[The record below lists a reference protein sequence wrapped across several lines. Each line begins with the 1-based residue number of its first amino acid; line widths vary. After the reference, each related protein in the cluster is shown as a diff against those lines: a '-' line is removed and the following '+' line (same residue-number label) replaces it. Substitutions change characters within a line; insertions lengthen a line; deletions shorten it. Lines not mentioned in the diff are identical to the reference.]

1 MFKIYSGEKLS
12 SFLAYESL
20 FNPMITNVLP
30 CTNSEMFYAVE
41 NGFRFDFP
49 SSIAEALTK
58 YLERKVSAEHN
69 SIIGEWV
76 LSLPFYE
83 RMKVNIQLT
92 ADRK

>member
-1 MFKIYSGEKLS
+1 MT
-12 SFLAYESL
+12 
-20 FNPMITNVLP
+20 TNVLP

-58 YLERKVSAEHN
+58 YLERKFSAEQK
-69 SIIGEWV
+69 SIIGEWI
-76 LSLPFYE
+76 LSLPFNE